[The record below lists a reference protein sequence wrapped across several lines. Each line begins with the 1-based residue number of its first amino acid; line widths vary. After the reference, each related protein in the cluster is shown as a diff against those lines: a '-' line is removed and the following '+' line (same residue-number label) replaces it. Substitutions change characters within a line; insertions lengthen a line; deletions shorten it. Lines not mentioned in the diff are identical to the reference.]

1 MKEVVDACMG
11 PPGLAIGYE
20 AAEIAM
26 NTGAQAMVH
35 IWASNTVSMFDPKQ
49 SDFADV
55 IKFAPAAAPKPGS
68 KLGGSAWHDFYT
80 CLLYTTDAADE

>member
-1 MKEVVDACMG
+1 
-11 PPGLAIGYE
+11 
-20 AAEIAM
+20 M

-55 IKFAPAAAPKPGS
+55 IKFAPAAAPKPVVNLAGV
-68 KLGGSAWHDFYT
+68 LGMTSILSQLGPQKTMIFFSAF
-80 CLLYTTDAADE
+80 